1 MADVTPEPI
10 MRIALIRSYSC
21 DTPGQYNRSDYP
33 CQAGKFRTSVCRKRL

>member
-21 DTPGQYNRSDYP
+21 DTPGQCNRSDDPY
-33 CQAGKFRTSVCRKRL
+33 QASKVRTSVCRKRL